1 MCRESKL
8 SLGEA
13 KFKARHKRRLSV
25 KVKQEMTQKIPTNCR
40 DHKVTKMTKREL
52 WEKKE

>member
-13 KFKARHKRRLSV
+13 KFKARHKRRLTV
-25 KVKQEMTQKIPTNCR
+25 KVKQEITQKGTLGKERITS
-40 DHKVTKMTKREL
+40 REKPKH
-52 WEKKE
+52 WEIQN